1 MLYLCIGKRKQQIM
15 DTITCTTN
23 KPCFITKF
31 EVKDYIY
38 RRNLRNGG
46 DSFHF
51 YYCHECGCY
60 HLTTHTVYGE
70 QMIRKSAHQYNRL
83 KKKSEDNRILK
94 VYGLI

>member
-1 MLYLCIGKRKQQIM
+1 M

-51 YYCHECGCY
+51 YYCHECGYY

-94 VYGLI
+94 VYGLM